1 MLSRRSF
8 LAALGAGLGGFAVG
22 PVWAKEARRRPNIV
36 LFMVDDMGWQDTSV
50 PFLYRDG
57 KAVKTRL
64 NRRYRTPNMERMA
77 REGMLFTDAYACSV
91 CSPTRCSLMSGMN
104 AARHRVTDWTLGV
117 NQADRLNARGEGL
130 RPPRWSA
137 NGLQPMGTQP
147 VGRCQPPWR
156 TDEKGKFYQPAFGA
170 SEGAVDY
177 RLTMP
182 YTNVKTFPE
191 VLRAAGYHTIHCGKA
206 HWGSG
211 SCHYN
216 EKDSRAPS
224 TPGADPRA
232 FGFDENIAGSEIGG
246 PANYRGDRKYGNVGG
261 YNQFATPG
269 LDENGYYE
277 RNVFQT
283 DALADMAMRSLERH
297 VTERPEQPF
306 YLYFAL
312 YAIHAPL
319 NNAKAWDASRSA
331 NEDIALDTKN
341 PNPKDGLNW
350 NAMER
355 NYATLIKGMDD
366 ALGTLF
372 AKLETLGVAENT
384 MVIFMADNGGLSVSG
399 RLASANAP
407 LRAGKGSCYE
417 GGTRE
422 PLIVRWPGR
431 VARGSVCQEPVI
443 IEDFYPTILAAAE
456 VALPETLAETPNGV
470 HADGPLRQVIDGE
483 SFLPVLLGE
492 RSTVRTDGSDRAFL
506 WHYPN
511 KWGEGPAGKAYN
523 FYSALRL
530 GRWKL
535 IYQHSD
541 RSFELYDLETDLS
554 EERNLAAKRPDLVE
568 RLRKEMGRLLR
579 ERRAQ
584 MPFVQAT
591 GEMVPFPEE
600 VPLPALAEK

>member
-1 MLSRRSF
+1 MLKRREF
-8 LAALGAGLGGFAVG
+8 LTALGGFSV
-22 PVWAKEARRRPNIV
+22 VSMARAAGVPRVCRPNIV

-57 KAVKTRL
+57 KPVRTRL
-64 NRRYRTPNMERMA
+64 NRRYRTPNMERLA

-117 NQADRLNARGEGL
+117 NQASRLNASGEGL
-130 RPPRWSA
+130 LPPRWSA
-137 NGLQPMGTQP
+137 NGLQPEGTQP
-147 VGRCQPPWR
+147 KGRCQPPWR
-156 TDEKGKFYQPAFGA
+156 TDAEGKFFQPPFGA
-170 SEGAVDY
+170 AEGAVDY
-177 RLTMP
+177 ALTMP
-182 YTNVKTFPE
+182 YTNAVAFPAL
-191 VLRAAGYHTIHCGKA
+191 LRAAGYRTIHCGKA
-206 HWGSG
+206 HWGAG

-216 EKDSRAPS
+216 ERDSRLPS

-246 PANYRGDRKYGNVGG
+246 PANYRGDRKYGNGNG
-261 YNQFATPG
+261 YMQFATPG

-283 DALADMAMRSLERH
+283 DALADMAARSLERH
-297 VTERPEQPF
+297 VGAHPEQPF

-312 YAIHAPL
+312 YALHAPL
-319 NNAKAWDASRSA
+319 HDATTWDASRSA
-331 NEDIALDTKN
+331 SPDLAKDTKN
-341 PNPKDGLNW
+341 PNPNDGLPW
-350 NAMER
+350 NKFER
-355 NYATLIKGMDD
+355 NYAILIKGMDD
-366 ALGTLF
+366 ALGTLL
-372 AKLETLGVAENT
+372 AKLEALGVADNT
-384 MVIFMADNGGLSVSG
+384 MVVFMADNGGLSVSG
-399 RLASANAP
+399 RLKQANAP

-431 VARGSVCQEPVI
+431 IASGSICREPVI
-443 IEDFYPTILAAAE
+443 IEDFYPTLLGAAG
-456 VALPETLAETPNGV
+456 VPLPKALAETPAGV
-470 HADGPLRQVIDGE
+470 HADGPLRQAIDGE

-492 RSTVRTDGSDRAFL
+492 RATVRADGTERPLL

-511 KWGEGPAGKAYN
+511 HWGEGSDPSAYH

-541 RSFELYDLETDLS
+541 ATFELYDLSVDLAET
-554 EERNLAAKRPDLVE
+554 RNLAATHPDTVD
-568 RLRKEMGRLLR
+568 RLCREMGRLLR
-579 ERRAQ
+579 ERGAQ
-584 MPFVQAT
+584 MPIVKAT
-591 GEMVPFPEE
+591 GKPVPFPDEGR
-600 VPLPALAEK
+600 